1 MSIKDQKDQ
10 KDQNEQVFPSIGM
23 GPGVWGPIFWT
34 MLHITTLGYP
44 DFPSDAEKHGAIAF
58 FESLQYTLPCPI
70 CKQHYAMN
78 LKLYPVEQAVG
89 SKQQLIRWLFVV
101 HNEVNKQLQKSQV
114 SWDTFIQNMSGL
126 SKKSAISFSDICSQ
140 RSVFSIE
147 NLLYVSMGLAVGATA
162 TMGIS
167 YILHHKKA

>member
-1 MSIKDQKDQ
+1 MSDKIDKQ
-10 KDQNEQVFPSIGM
+10 EEFPSIGM
-23 GPGVWGPIFWT
+23 SPAVWGPIFWT

-44 DFPSDAEKHGAIAF
+44 EFPTDAEKQGAVAF

-70 CKQHYAMN
+70 CKQHYADN
-78 LKLYPVEQAVG
+78 LKRFPVQQAIG

-114 SWDTFIQNMSGL
+114 SWDTFVQNMTGL

-140 RSVFSIE
+140 RSAFSLETFFYIA
-147 NLLYVSMGLAVGATA
+147 LGLTVGVSA
-162 TMGIS
+162 TMGVTYMIQ
-167 YILHHKKA
+167 HKKT